1 MDASILTHF
10 ARLPD
15 PRVDRT
21 KHYPLIEI
29 LFLVISA
36 TISGCEGWKAI
47 KDFGEIKLAWLRK
60 FLPYE

>member
-36 TISGCEGWKAI
+36 TISGCEGWEAI